1 MDFNQALD
9 TVQETRIKWINLV
22 IRNLRD
28 IKNLQDLPTHARQP
42 ITYNTNINDLYNETT
57 FNLNNWMDDRNG
69 SPTIDEVLQIYC
81 DTNIDLY
88 TRLYDGYHLKFARP
102 EQTDIY
108 KKALI
113 RITNILKADPQFQSA
128 LNNARFAPSTQIQSR
143 EQKPRDTSKYLIFNP
158 NMEIYPPHADLWFSK
173 DICFSILENQK
184 SRGIPRYYSPAP
196 PSTVNKKS
204 LAQFSLEAP
213 PKYIGD
219 FRVNPQAAALVWNK
233 YLKYKGKYL
242 ELKKNI
248 KETKI

>member
-9 TVQETRIKWINLV
+9 TIQETRIKWINLV

-28 IKNLQDLPTHARQP
+28 IKNLQDLPTHART
-42 ITYNTNINDLYNETT
+42 ITYNTNINDLYNETI
-57 FNLNNWMDDRNG
+57 FNLSNWMDDRNG

-88 TRLYDGYHLKFARP
+88 TRLYDKFYTGFARS
-102 EQTDIY
+102 EQTAIY
-108 KKALI
+108 KQALI
-113 RITNILKADPQFQSA
+113 RITNILKADSLFQSA

-143 EQKPRDTSKYLIFNP
+143 EQKPRDPNIYVIFNP
-158 NMEIYPPHADLWFSK
+158 NMQIYPPHADLWFSK

-196 PSTVNKKS
+196 TSTVNKKS
-204 LAQFSLEAP
+204 LAQFSAEAP

-219 FRVNPQAAALVWNK
+219 FRVNPEAAALVWNK
-233 YLKYKGKYL
+233 YLKYKEKYL